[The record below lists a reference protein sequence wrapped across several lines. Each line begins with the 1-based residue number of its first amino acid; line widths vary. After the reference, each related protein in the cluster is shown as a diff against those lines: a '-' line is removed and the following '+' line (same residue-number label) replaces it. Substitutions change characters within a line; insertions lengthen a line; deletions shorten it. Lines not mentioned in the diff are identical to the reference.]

1 MRELNIYKRKDG
13 RYEGRITR
21 GRTEN
26 GKRSYQYFFGKT
38 KQAVQ
43 TKMKSVQRLLA
54 LTTELDLTIEDL
66 YDEWLLSIQHRV
78 KESTTANYQ
87 LKAEKHILPNF
98 GKKRVSE
105 LSSEAIYQF
114 IQKKKADGLSNRY
127 IADILIEMKS
137 IFKYAVR
144 KYHIVNPLDG
154 ITMPK
159 VKKPE
164 IQLLDEKEQKKLQEY
179 LFQNPSRSNICIAL
193 TMATGLRIG
202 ELCGL
207 QWADIDLKKRILT
220 VRKTVQRIR
229 KRGKSS
235 KTEVILTEPK
245 SESSKRSI
253 PIPEF
258 LIPYLEKFQ
267 GEADEFLLSGKKTP
281 TEPRTL
287 QYRFAKI
294 LKNGK
299 LPSVHFHALRH
310 MFASKCIKLGFDVK
324 TLSEILGHSNV
335 EITLNRYV
343 HSSFEQKVAY
353 MSRIQMGVE
362 CN

>member
-1 MRELNIYKRKDG
+1 MRGLNIYRRKDG
-13 RYEGRITR
+13 RFEGRITK
-21 GRTEN
+21 GKTAD
-26 GKRSYQYFFGKT
+26 GKRTFQYFFGKT

-43 TKMKSVQRLLA
+43 SKMRSMQERFSPIS
-54 LTTELDLTIEDL
+54 ELDVTVESL
-66 YDEWLLSIQHRV
+66 YEEWFLSIRHRV
-78 KESTTANYQ
+78 KASTAANYQ

-98 GKKRVSE
+98 GAKRVTA
-105 LSSEAIYQF
+105 LSSEDVYRF
-114 IQKKKADGLSNRY
+114 MQKKQEDGLSNRY

-137 IFKYAVR
+137 IYKYAAR
-144 KYHIVNPLDG
+144 KYHVANPLDG

-164 IQLLDEKEQKKLQEY
+164 IQLLDEAEQKKLQAY
-179 LFQNPSRSNICIAL
+179 LFQNPSRSCICIAL

-207 QWADIDLKKRILT
+207 QWADINLKKRILT
-220 VRKTVQRIR
+220 VNKTVQRIQ
-229 KRGKSS
+229 KRNHNA
-235 KTEVILTEPK
+235 KTKVILTEPK

-267 GEADEFLLSGKKTP
+267 GEADEFLLSGKNMP

-294 LKNGK
+294 LKNIK

-324 TLSEILGHSNV
+324 ALSEILGHSNV

-353 MSRIQMGVE
+353 MSRIQMGV
-362 CN
+362 

>member
-1 MRELNIYKRKDG
+1 M
-13 RYEGRITR
+13 
-21 GRTEN
+21 
-26 GKRSYQYFFGKT
+26 T
-38 KQAVQ
+38 KA
-43 TKMKSVQRLLA
+43 A
-54 LTTELDLTIEDL
+54 
-66 YDEWLLSIQHRV
+66 
-78 KESTTANYQ
+78 
-87 LKAEKHILPNF
+87 
-98 GKKRVSE
+98 
-105 LSSEAIYQF
+105 
-114 IQKKKADGLSNRY
+114 GLSNRY

-137 IFKYAVR
+137 IYKYAVR

-207 QWADIDLKKRILT
+207 QWANIDLKKRILT
-220 VRKTVQRIR
+220 VNKTVQRIR
-229 KRGKSS
+229 KRGSNS

-281 TEPRTL
+281 TEPRAL

-343 HSSFEQKVAY
+343 HSSFEQKSAY
-353 MSRIQMGVE
+353 MSRIQMGV
-362 CN
+362 

>member
-1 MRELNIYKRKDG
+1 
-13 RYEGRITR
+13 
-21 GRTEN
+21 
-26 GKRSYQYFFGKT
+26 
-38 KQAVQ
+38 
-43 TKMKSVQRLLA
+43 MKAVQRLFA
-54 LTTELDLTIEDL
+54 PVVELDLTIETL

-78 KESTTANYQ
+78 KESTVANYQ

-98 GKKRVSE
+98 GEKKTSE
-105 LSSEAIYQF
+105 LSAEDVYQF
-114 IQKKKADGLSNRY
+114 IQERQEAGLSNRY

-137 IFKYAVR
+137 IYKYAVR

-207 QWADIDLKKRILT
+207 QWANIDLKKRILT
-220 VRKTVQRIR
+220 VNKTVQRIR
-229 KRGKSS
+229 KRGSNS
-235 KTEVILTEPK
+235 KTEVILTEPT

-267 GEADEFLLSGKKTP
+267 GEADEFLLSG
-281 TEPRTL
+281 
-287 QYRFAKI
+287 
-294 LKNGK
+294 
-299 LPSVHFHALRH
+299 
-310 MFASKCIKLGFDVK
+310 
-324 TLSEILGHSNV
+324 
-335 EITLNRYV
+335 
-343 HSSFEQKVAY
+343 
-353 MSRIQMGVE
+353 
-362 CN
+362 

>member
-1 MRELNIYKRKDG
+1 MRSLNIYKRKDG

-21 GRTEN
+21 GSNRN
-26 GKRSYQYFFGKT
+26 GRRQYQYFFGRT
-38 KQAVQ
+38 QQEVER
-43 TKMKSVQRLLA
+43 KM
-54 LTTELDLTIEDL
+54 
-66 YDEWLLSIQHRV
+66 LSIRQTVDVIRPISKTIAEIYQEWMQGNRCHI
-78 KESTTANYQ
+78 KESTVANYQ

-98 GKKRVSE
+98 GEKKTSE
-105 LSSEAIYQF
+105 LSAEDVYRF
-114 IQKKKADGLSNRY
+114 IQERQEAGLSNRY

-137 IFKYAVR
+137 IYKYAVR

-179 LFQNPSRSNICIAL
+179 LFQSPSRSNICIVL
-193 TMATGLRIG
+193 TMATSLRIG

-258 LIPYLEKFQ
+258 LIPYLR
-267 GEADEFLLSGKKTP
+267 LLA
-281 TEPRTL
+281 
-287 QYRFAKI
+287 Y
-294 LKNGK
+294 
-299 LPSVHFHALRH
+299 VW
-310 MFASKCIKLGFDVK
+310 
-324 TLSEILGHSNV
+324 V
-335 EITLNRYV
+335 E
-343 HSSFEQKVAY
+343 
-353 MSRIQMGVE
+353 SRV
-362 CN
+362 

>member
-1 MRELNIYKRKDG
+1 MMNGLNIYKRKDG
-13 RYEGRITR
+13 RYEGRITK
-21 GRTEN
+21 GKTEN
-26 GKRSYQYFFGKT
+26 GKRSYRYFFGKT
-38 KQAVQ
+38 KQVVQ
-43 TKMKSVQRLLA
+43 AKMKAVQRLFA
-54 LTTELDLTIEDL
+54 PVVELDLTIETL

-78 KESTTANYQ
+78 KESTVANYQ

-98 GKKRVSE
+98 GEKKTSE
-105 LSSEAIYQF
+105 LSAEDVYQF
-114 IQKKKADGLSNRY
+114 IQERQEAGLSNRY

-137 IFKYAVR
+137 IYKYAVR

-207 QWADIDLKKRILT
+207 QWANIDLKKRILT
-220 VRKTVQRIR
+220 VNKTVQRIR
-229 KRGKSS
+229 KRGSNS

-267 GEADEFLLSGKKTP
+267 GEADEFLLS
-281 TEPRTL
+281 
-287 QYRFAKI
+287 
-294 LKNGK
+294 
-299 LPSVHFHALRH
+299 
-310 MFASKCIKLGFDVK
+310 
-324 TLSEILGHSNV
+324 
-335 EITLNRYV
+335 
-343 HSSFEQKVAY
+343 
-353 MSRIQMGVE
+353 
-362 CN
+362 